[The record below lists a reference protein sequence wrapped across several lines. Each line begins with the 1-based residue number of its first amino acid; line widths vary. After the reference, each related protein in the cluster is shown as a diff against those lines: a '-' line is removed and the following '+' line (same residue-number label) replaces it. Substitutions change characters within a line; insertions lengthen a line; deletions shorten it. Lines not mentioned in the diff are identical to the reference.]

1 MVAQLIV
8 DVYGGKIQPRVAASL
23 APLMN
28 LQLRAIETSNLE
40 LRVEKLEKLLSKLE
54 ADHDNPARGATGY
67 TWTAEGQNVE

>member
-54 ADHDNPARGATGY
+54 ADHDNPARGATAY